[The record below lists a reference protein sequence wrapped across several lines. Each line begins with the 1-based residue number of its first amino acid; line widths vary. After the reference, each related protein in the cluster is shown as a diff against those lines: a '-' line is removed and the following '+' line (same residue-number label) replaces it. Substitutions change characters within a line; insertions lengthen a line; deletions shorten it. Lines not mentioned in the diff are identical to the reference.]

1 MEKIIIVLWILFA
14 IYVLVLFAILADL
27 WSGVRKAKKK
37 GIARTSYGFRRTV
50 EKLAKYYNALLALT
64 VIDCMQMAAIWYLE
78 TYYNYKIPMIPI
90 VTIGGAIGIAAIE
103 VKSIYE
109 KVEDKVQYEKL
120 GRMAESIM
128 LNKGDWPEMARAIGN
143 FLKDKQKN
151 ETDNDNT

>member
-14 IYVLVLFAILADL
+14 IYVLVLLAILADL

-50 EKLAKYYNALLALT
+50 EKLAKYYNALLALS

-120 GRMAESIM
+120 GRMAETMM
-128 LNKGDWPEMARAIGN
+128 LHKGDWNEMLRAFSA
-143 FLKDKQKN
+143 FLNDKQKN
-151 ETDNDNT
+151 EKNSSDS

>member
-14 IYVLVLFAILADL
+14 IYVLVLLAIMADL

-90 VTIGGAIGIAAIE
+90 VTLIGAIGIGAIE

-109 KVEDKVQYEKL
+109 KAEDKVQYEKL
-120 GRMAESIM
+120 GRMAESIV
-128 LNKGDWPEMARAIGN
+128 LHKGDWTEMARAIGDYLN
-143 FLKDKQKN
+143 DKKN
-151 ETDNDNT
+151 ETNNDNT

>member
-14 IYVLVLFAILADL
+14 IYVLVLLAILADL

-50 EKLAKYYNALLALT
+50 EKLAKYYNALLALS

-109 KVEDKVQYEKL
+109 KAEDKVQYEKL
-120 GRMAESIM
+120 GRMVESVM
-128 LNKGDWPEMARAIGN
+128 VNKGDWNEMLKAIGCYLN
-143 FLKDKQKN
+143 DKQKN
-151 ETDNDNT
+151 EKNSSDS